1 MSNLIFRLEHR
12 TQMYYRSSKVH
23 AGFYRVV
30 HEIGM
35 VRAFMED
42 DNLSERSVHP
52 CPNEDSKL
60 ARVWN
65 SMNVEQCQR
74 HFFGF
79 DSFAQFKRWFYR
91 DTALRDIQ
99 EHVCLRVYR
108 CEEIIHGY
116 TQAIFNVDK
125 DVELLAEFNPDVKA
139 DEVYAVLGDYL
150 ATEV

>member
-1 MSNLIFRLEHR
+1 MGNLIFRLEHR
-12 TQMYYRSSKVH
+12 TQMYYRSTKVH

-35 VRAFMED
+35 MWAFMEE

-52 CPNEDSKL
+52 CPYE
-60 ARVWN
+60 
-65 SMNVEQCQR
+65 
-74 HFFGF
+74 
-79 DSFAQFKRWFYR
+79 
-91 DTALRDIQ
+91 
-99 EHVCLRVYR
+99 VCLRVYH

-150 ATEV
+150 AAEV